1 MAKSDSSP
9 LLHPLLFSKRIRLFS
24 GLIPEVDQAK
34 HLFSD
39 LQLSKED
46 EKKDLSFTL
55 ILLEWEVS
63 VDKSI

>member
-1 MAKSDSSP
+1 MAKFDSSP
-9 LLHPLLFSKRIRLFS
+9 LLFSLLSSKRIKLFS

-34 HLFSD
+34 NLFSD

-63 VDKSI
+63 VDKSV